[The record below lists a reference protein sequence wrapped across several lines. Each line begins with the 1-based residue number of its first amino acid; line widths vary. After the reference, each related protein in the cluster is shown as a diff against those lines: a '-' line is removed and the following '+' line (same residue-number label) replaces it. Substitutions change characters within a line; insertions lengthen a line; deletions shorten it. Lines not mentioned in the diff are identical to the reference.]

1 MSRAWQRLGARDRA
15 VLIGGGALVALLLAW
30 SFVWYPLA
38 RSRDALAASTAQAE
52 ADLAWMRGVA
62 PELSAL
68 RAGGAATGLD
78 RAGRSLLALA
88 DGTAREAGLGGALV
102 RIEPAGAGRVNLW
115 FERVPFDAL
124 AGWLESLSRQYG
136 VAVDEL
142 QVERALDTGTVDARI
157 GVVDA
162 AGG

>member
-1 MSRAWQRLGARDRA
+1 MKAWLQRQSARDRR
-15 VLIGGGALVALLLAW
+15 VLAGGAGLVAALLLWA
-30 SFVWYPLA
+30 FAWYPLA
-38 RSRDALAASTAQAE
+38 ASRDALAAAAAQAE

-62 PELSAL
+62 PELSQR
-68 RAGGAATGLD
+68 RASGAMTGLD

-88 DGTAREAGLGGALV
+88 DGTARDAGLGGALV

-124 AGWLESLSRQYG
+124 ASWLESLSRQYG
-136 VAVDEL
+136 VSVDEL
-142 QVERALDTGTVDARI
+142 QVERAVDTGTVDARV

-162 AGG
+162 AAG